1 MPWRKNADASCSRAL
16 HGHRGSAPS
25 VVGILPSILSGL
37 VAITMIA
44 GCNTKSNQ
52 PTTSNDGTRN
62 TEQSTSPETLI
73 QRAQVLLQQGQNQAA
88 IALAR
93 DVLVRDP
100 ENIRALQT
108 IASAHAAE
116 QDFQAAADM
125 AATIAQRNGNRG
137 VEDWLAAFDWHLR
150 AGNVMAC
157 ERDLNEAI
165 AIAPEDP
172 RTHRTMAQL
181 LDAEGR
187 RYESREYI
195 LNLIRL
201 QAAEPRE
208 LLSLVELGSPFL
220 LVSFDGVAKESSDSL
235 LQLGKARSLLI
246 ADVRPKQAR
255 ELVEKLRVDRPSPA
269 VDAFLGRLLAELGDV
284 EAFNAWLESV
294 APGTNLHPEYWSAI
308 GSRLAAM
315 GDDRGA
321 IRAFSEAVKLDP
333 TDRISLRAMALSL
346 DRIGEREKA
355 KSVREN
361 LAVLDKIFRL
371 ATNATIDQ
379 SMWIAE
385 QLQNL
390 SRPWESL
397 AWFEHAYR
405 MQGGD
410 PTRSPQLQQRRQQ
423 IAEWENG
430 GSQTAIAQSR
440 LIRTI
445 GFDSESFPL
454 PDTKIVGGIQQRTET
469 VTADRE
475 PFQFSDV
482 AVRLGIDCTFVSEYP
497 IDRVDFYLYQGNG
510 AGLATFD
517 YDLDGRCDLYVVQ
530 TGGDPQVNASSNAN
544 DFFRQLPDGNVL
556 EIASAA
562 GLDDRGYGQGACVG
576 DLNQDGFPDLLIA
589 NIGRNSI
596 YLNQGD
602 GTFRKHE
609 SDIESG
615 DHRWTSSLALAD
627 VDGDHLPD
635 VVEVNYLDD
644 PTIYERKCLGKS
656 LECTPQ
662 RFRAATDRIFVNRG
676 DGTLAISK
684 PASELF
690 ETLPNYGFG
699 VVVTRFGDSIGNDIF
714 ISNDGDLNHF
724 WKQRELKPGEN
735 GSGFQLVESAG
746 ITGCSIGVSGQ
757 SQACMGIASQDF
769 DRNGWIDL
777 AVTNFYNE
785 PLNLFLQ
792 NDAGFF
798 ADEATRFGLADSS
811 MNMLGFGIQ
820 SADFDNDG
828 WSDLAVLNGHI
839 YDARY
844 AEIPFQMPAQLYRG
858 GANGFTVEDPKQL
871 ETYWQRPQLG
881 RTLAMCDWN
890 RDGRID
896 LAATHL
902 DHPVALLR
910 NDSVSQNWLQLELVG
925 RKSERD
931 AIGARVLVQAGD
943 QQWTGWQIAGDGYMC
958 TNEPIVH
965 FGLGDAK
972 RIDRLTIEWPS
983 GNTQVVDNISVNT
996 RYLIIED
1003 VEESTQ
1009 R

>member
-1 MPWRKNADASCSRAL
+1 MPWRKNADASRSRAF
-16 HGHRGSAPS
+16 HRNGNSAPFAA
-25 VVGILPSILSGL
+25 GIVRCILHCFF
-37 VAITMIA
+37 AITLIA
-44 GCNTKSNQ
+44 GCNTKS
-52 PTTSNDGTRN
+52 S
-62 TEQSTSPETLI
+62 ESTSHGGASSSEQRTSAESLI
-73 QRAQVLLQQGQNQAA
+73 QRAQVLLHQGQNQAA

-93 DVLVRDP
+93 DVLIRDP

-108 IASAHAAE
+108 IASGHAAE
-116 QDFQAAADM
+116 QDFQSAADM
-125 AATIAQRNGNRG
+125 AATIAQRNGSRG

-150 AGNVMAC
+150 AGNVVAC
-157 ERDLNEAI
+157 ERDLKEAI
-165 AIAPEDP
+165 AIAPADP

-187 RYESREYI
+187 RFESREYI

-220 LVSFDGVAKESSDSL
+220 LVSLDGVAKESPDSW

-255 ELVEKLRVDRPSPA
+255 ELVEKLKADRPSPA
-269 VDAFLGRLLAELGDV
+269 VDAFLGRLYAELGDA
-284 EAFNAWLESV
+284 EAFNDWLESV
-294 APGTNLHPEYWSAI
+294 EPGTDLHPEYWSAI
-308 GSRLAAM
+308 GSRLAAI

-321 IRAFSEAVKLDP
+321 IRAFSEAVNRDP
-333 TDRISLRAMALSL
+333 TDRTSLRAMALSL

-361 LAVLDKIFRL
+361 LAVLDKVFRL
-371 ATNATIDQ
+371 ATNATIEQ
-379 SMWIAE
+379 AMWIAE

-397 AWFEHAYR
+397 AWFEYAYR

-410 PTRSPQLQQRRQQ
+410 PTRSPQLLQRRQQ
-423 IAEWENG
+423 IADWESG
-430 GSQTAIAQSR
+430 GSQTAIAKSR
-440 LIRTI
+440 LTKTIR
-445 GFDSESFPL
+445 FDSESFPL
-454 PDTKIVGGIQQRTET
+454 PELKIVGGIQQRTH
-469 VTADRE
+469 APNPDRK
-475 PFQFSDV
+475 PLQFSNAARQV
-482 AVRLGIDCTFVSEYP
+482 GIDCTFVSEYP

-556 EIASAA
+556 EIALAA

-589 NIGRNSI
+589 NIGRNSV

-602 GTFRKHE
+602 GTFRIQDSE
-609 SDIESG
+609 YESG
-615 DHRWTSSLALAD
+615 DYRWTSSLALAD
-627 VDGDHLPD
+627 IDGDHLPD

-644 PTIYERKCLGKS
+644 PTIYERKCLGQS

-662 RFRAATDRIFVNRG
+662 RFRAATDRIFANRG
-676 DGTLAISK
+676 DGSLAISQ

-699 VVVTRFGDSIGNDIF
+699 VVVTRFGNSTGNDVF

-724 WKQRELKPGEN
+724 WKQRELKSGQN
-735 GSGFQLVESAG
+735 GSSFRLVESAG
-746 ITGCSIGVSGQ
+746 IAGCSIGVSGQ

-798 ADEATRFGLADSS
+798 VDEAARFGLADSS

-858 GANGFTVEDPKQL
+858 GADGFTVEDVEPL
-871 ETYWQRPQLG
+871 EEYWRRPQLG

-902 DHPVALLR
+902 DQPVALLR

-925 RKSERD
+925 RVSERD
-931 AIGARVLVQAGD
+931 AIGARVEVQAGD
-943 QQWTGWQIAGDGYMC
+943 QRWTGWQIAGDGYMC
-958 TNEPIVH
+958 TNEPIIH
-965 FGLGDAK
+965 FGLGDTK

-983 GNTQVVDNISVNT
+983 GSKQVVENIAVNA
-996 RYLIIED
+996 RHLMIEE
-1003 VEESTQ
+1003 VEMPVQ